1 MQKVLT
7 YWVLGASLATSG
19 CSWLNDIPFVYKPD
33 IQQGNVLEQE
43 MVDQLRPDMSK
54 TQAAYVLGT
63 PMLQDVFHQ
72 DRWDYVY
79 RLKEGRA
86 DTVSHRVSLWF
97 EDNRLV
103 RMEGDLYPRP
113 EDQQEPA
120 PVERVIDVPDN
131 KRRQEG
137 LISRVLE
144 VVTFGMSGEKD
155 RQE

>member
-1 MQKVLT
+1 MQKVLI
-7 YWVLGASLATSG
+7 YWVLGASLAISG

-33 IQQGNVLEQE
+33 IQQGNVVEQKT
-43 MVDQLRPDMSK
+43 VDQLRPGMSR

-63 PMLQDVFHQ
+63 PMLRDVFHQ

-86 DTVSHRVSLWF
+86 ETVSQRVTLWF
-97 EDNRLV
+97 EDNRLA
-103 RMEGDLYPRP
+103 RIEGDLYPRP

-120 PVERVIDVPDN
+120 PAERVIEVPDN
-131 KRRQEG
+131 KRRKDG
-137 LISRVLE
+137 LLSGALDVI
-144 VVTFGMSGEKD
+144 TFGMSGEKD

>member
-1 MQKVLT
+1 MEKVLI
-7 YWVLGASLATSG
+7 YWVLGASLAISG

-33 IQQGNVLEQE
+33 IQQGNVVEQQ
-43 MVDQLRPDMSK
+43 MVDQLRPGMSR

-63 PMLQDVFHQ
+63 PMLQDLFHQ

-86 DTVSHRVSLWF
+86 DTVTQRVSLWF
-97 EDNRLV
+97 EDNRLA
-103 RMEGDLYPRP
+103 RIEGDLYPQP
-113 EDQQEPA
+113 EDQQEPTPA
-120 PVERVIDVPDN
+120 ERVIDVPDQ
-131 KRRQEG
+131 KRHNDG

-144 VVTFGMSGEKD
+144 VVTFGMSGEKN